1 MIDQEPTKDAI
12 LMYIDEIARITS
24 RLSDEQREAFRQWIR
39 ETMA

>member
-1 MIDQEPTKDAI
+1 MNEQASTKDTI

-24 RLSDEQREAFRQWIR
+24 RLSDEQREAFRRWIR

>member
-1 MIDQEPTKDAI
+1 MNEQATTKDTT

-24 RLSDEQREAFRQWIR
+24 RLSDEQRETFRQWIR